1 MYLAMF
7 ISGNIVSF
15 QMFLQDYHPLELI
28 VGLKIN
34 IAQSRVKGHGSRLG
48 DSLET
53 KMGSSTVVGG

>member
-1 MYLAMF
+1 
-7 ISGNIVSF
+7 
-15 QMFLQDYHPLELI
+15 MFLQDYHPLELI